1 MRLSLTK
8 AAHAVIS
15 SATYRKSGSALR
27 CTALALLQGYN
38 FIVLSAM
45 NQPQPNPVADP
56 LTAPGA
62 AQESGPNPVDTVLFA
77 ALRPQEAL
85 LEPALHCG
93 TLTPRVFDGLAGEM
107 DSLLHSAG
115 VSDLGWRGKI
125 LVTGSDRL
133 RWLNGMVSNTVQ
145 SLPEGEGNYSFL
157 LSVQGRIQGDCYV
170 YQRSGDLLLDT
181 GFDQIPTLLRHLDH
195 FIIMD
200 DVELADVSR
209 QWTGFSLAGPGAA
222 RVLATLG
229 FSPTAPGVEHPRP
242 ENARLTAARIGEV
255 PCTIIEAYH
264 VAIPRFELWFAPEHV
279 LSVWETLQAAG
290 ATPCGLDAMETLRVL
305 EGTPLYGI
313 DLNDRDLPQETA
325 QARALNFSKGCYL
338 GQEIVERIRSR
349 GKVNRQFRQF
359 ALHGERPP
367 QLPMEL
373 RSGEQSVG
381 RITST
386 ASLSTA
392 GMPQMLPGFPAEL
405 RGVVEHHAAFLTES
419 RTGGRVQGSVQEIR
433 VALGF
438 IRIEVVERN
447 AEITYDGGVATALA
461 APPVIPGTSPS

>member
-1 MRLSLTK
+1 MS
-8 AAHAVIS
+8 
-15 SATYRKSGSALR
+15 
-27 CTALALLQGYN
+27 
-38 FIVLSAM
+38 
-45 NQPQPNPVADP
+45 QPQSHPVADP
-56 LTAPGA
+56 ITAPGA
-62 AQESGPNPVDTVLFA
+62 SPEGGLNPVSTVLLAALQAQEAS
-77 ALRPQEAL
+77 
-85 LEPALHCG
+85 LESARYCG
-93 TLTPRVFDGLAGEM
+93 TLTPSVFDGLPGEM

-125 LVTGSDRL
+125 QVTGSDRL

-170 YQRSGDLLLDT
+170 YRRSGDLLLDT
-181 GFDQIPTLLRHLDH
+181 GFDQIPALMRHLDH

-200 DVELADVSR
+200 DVELADVSH
-209 QWTGFSLAGPGAA
+209 QWTALSLAGPGAP

-229 FSPTAPGVEHPRP
+229 FSPASSV
-242 ENARLTAARIGEV
+242 ENARMSSTRIGEV
-255 PCTIIEAYH
+255 PCTIVEAYH
-264 VAIPRFELWFAPEHV
+264 VAVPRFELWFAPEHV
-279 LSVWETLQAAG
+279 LAVWETLQAAG
-290 ATPCGLDAMETLRVL
+290 ATRCGVEAMEALRVL
-305 EGTPLYGI
+305 EATPLYGI

-325 QARALNFSKGCYL
+325 QTRALNFSKGCYL

-359 ALHGERPP
+359 ALQGGQIS
-367 QLPMEL
+367 QLPIDL

-386 ASLSTA
+386 ASLASA
-392 GMPQMLPGFPAEL
+392 GLPQMLPGFPAKL
-405 RGVVEHHAAFLTES
+405 RGVVEQHAAFLTES

-447 AEITYDGGVATALA
+447 AVITYEGGVATALA
-461 APPVIPGTSPS
+461 APPEIPRASPS

>member
-1 MRLSLTK
+1 MS
-8 AAHAVIS
+8 
-15 SATYRKSGSALR
+15 
-27 CTALALLQGYN
+27 
-38 FIVLSAM
+38 
-45 NQPQPNPVADP
+45 QPQTHPIADP
-56 LTAPGA
+56 MTAPGA
-62 AQESGPNPVDTVLFA
+62 APEAGANPVVPPEPTSLFA
-77 ALRPQEAL
+77 ALRPQDAL

-93 TLTPRVFDGLAGEM
+93 ALTPRVFDNLPGEM

-170 YQRSGDLLLDT
+170 YRRSADLLLDT
-181 GFDQIPTLLRHLDH
+181 GFDQVPALMRHLDH

-209 QWTGFSLAGPGAA
+209 QWTALSLTGPGAP

-229 FSPTAPGVEHPRP
+229 FVAPLENARP
-242 ENARLTAARIGEV
+242 ENARLSAARIGEV

-264 VAIPRFELWFAPEHV
+264 VAVPRFELWFAPEHV
-279 LSVWETLQAAG
+279 LAVWETLQAAG
-290 ATPCGLDAMETLRVL
+290 AAPCGLDAMEALRVL
-305 EGTPLYGI
+305 EATPLYGV
-313 DLNDRDLPQETA
+313 DLNDRDLPQETV
-325 QARALNFSKGCYL
+325 QTRALNFSKGCYL

-359 ALHGERPP
+359 ALLGNQPP
-367 QLPMEL
+367 HLPIDL

-386 ASLSTA
+386 ASLSSL
-392 GMPQMLPGFPAEL
+392 GIPQVLPGFPAKL
-405 RGVVEHHAAFLTES
+405 RGVVEHHAA
-419 RTGGRVQGSVQEIR
+419 
-433 VALGF
+433 LG
-438 IRIEVVERN
+438 
-447 AEITYDGGVATALA
+447 
-461 APPVIPGTSPS
+461 

>member
-1 MRLSLTK
+1 
-8 AAHAVIS
+8 
-15 SATYRKSGSALR
+15 
-27 CTALALLQGYN
+27 
-38 FIVLSAM
+38 M

-56 LTAPGA
+56 LTAPATVQEPGPGPVATALFGA
-62 AQESGPNPVDTVLFA
+62 LQ
-77 ALRPQEAL
+77 PQQAL
-85 LEPALHCG
+85 LETALHCG
-93 TLTPRVFDGLAGEM
+93 ALTPRVFDGLAGEI

-170 YQRSGDLLLDT
+170 YRRAGDLLLDT
-181 GFDQIPTLLRHLDH
+181 GLDQIPALMRHLDH

-209 QWTGFSLAGPGAA
+209 QWTALSLAGPAA
-222 RVLATLG
+222 PQVLATLG
-229 FSPTAPGVEHPRP
+229 FAPPASDGP
-242 ENARLTAARIGEV
+242 NARMTSTRIGEV

-264 VAIPRFELWFAPEHV
+264 VTIPRFELWFAPEHV
-279 LSVWETLQAAG
+279 LAVWETLQAAG
-290 ATPCGLDAMETLRVL
+290 ATPCGLEAIETLRVL
-305 EGTPLYGI
+305 EATPLYGI

-325 QARALNFSKGCYL
+325 QTRALNFSKGCYL

-359 ALHGERPP
+359 ALRGSQP
-367 QLPMEL
+367 QLPTDL
-373 RSGEQSVG
+373 HSGEQSVG
-381 RITST
+381 RMTST
-386 ASLSTA
+386 TSLSSA
-392 GMPQMLPGFPAEL
+392 GLPQIFPGQE
-405 RGVVEHHAAFLTES
+405 V
-419 RTGGRVQGSVQEIR
+419 RVG
-433 VALGF
+433 LGF

-461 APPVIPGTSPS
+461 APPVIPGPPPAS

>member
-1 MRLSLTK
+1 MRLSLRR
-8 AAHAVIS
+8 A
-15 SATYRKSGSALR
+15 
-27 CTALALLQGYN
+27 ALALLQGYN

-56 LTAPGA
+56 LTGPGA
-62 AQESGPNPVDTVLFA
+62 VQDPGSRPVDTVLFA
-77 ALRPQEAL
+77 ALRPQQAL

-107 DSLLHSAG
+107 DSLLHSSG
-115 VSDLGWRGKI
+115 VSDLGWRSKI

-145 SLPEGEGNYSFL
+145 SLSEGEGNYSFL

-170 YQRSGDLLLDT
+170 YRRSSDLLLDT
-181 GFDQIPTLLRHLDH
+181 GFDQTPALMRHLDH

-200 DVELADVSR
+200 DVELTDVSQ
-209 QWTGFSLAGPGAA
+209 QWTALSLAGPGAV
-222 RVLATLG
+222 RILATLG
-229 FSPTAPGVEHPRP
+229 FSPATPGVE
-242 ENARLTAARIGEV
+242 NARMNTARIGEV

-264 VAIPRFELWFAPEHV
+264 VSVPRFEIWFAPEHV
-279 LSVWETLQAAG
+279 LAVWETLQAAG
-290 ATPCGLDAMETLRVL
+290 ATPCGLDAMEALRVL
-305 EGTPLYGI
+305 EATPLYGI

-349 GKVNRQFRQF
+349 GKVNRQFRPF
-359 ALHGERPP
+359 ALHGSQPS

-373 RSGEQSVG
+373 RSGEQPVG

-386 ASLSTA
+386 ASLSSA
-392 GMPQMLPGFPAEL
+392 GLPQML
-405 RGVVEHHAAFLTES
+405 
-419 RTGGRVQGSVQEIR
+419 
-433 VALGF
+433 ALGF
-438 IRIEVVERN
+438 IRIEIVERN

-461 APPVIPGTSPS
+461 APPVIPPPS